1 MGSKTCG
8 SNLLAIRNFDVQPH
22 FISFFKIHL
31 SLGLVHKILYRLCAF
46 SRLALAIS
54 HKHHLSSSSYVTIG
68 TSSLTSLGGYPCVA
82 QVVGTIGDLL
92 VTI

>member
-1 MGSKTCG
+1 
-8 SNLLAIRNFDVQPH
+8 
-22 FISFFKIHL
+22 
-31 SLGLVHKILYRLCAF
+31 
-46 SRLALAIS
+46 LALAIS

-92 VTI
+92 VTIWKGVAPVAKCSKLL